1 MSKKSFQN
9 LKLLFKKKG
18 YKFREF
24 DVSFIGEYMP
34 EDADWNY
41 KDVQHLNIAHKTVH
55 GIQAIMT
62 DDVMCNINL
71 QKIPFIGLEIPMPL
85 IQYDASKHNAI
96 YISALGPYIIIV
108 NSIFEEF
115 NKNQT
120 KIITKFSIGSK
131 GIFRILNPLIEH
143 LLKKNNELLMKD
155 DLPMRNRRGEL
166 RKNDHLFYK
175 KTDNYSFEFSENIE
189 RSNVYLDNNKKI
201 FIDIEKKKL
210 FESKDGDIIGEKSG
224 ILSFFVSIDNKGKKI
239 IWPSTC
245 SHEGASL
252 SKNCLKEKYLLCPW
266 HNRKINSLIIID
278 NGNIQIK
285 PSIDYA
291 VKVTEKTVSFKY
303 RNNPGYYNK
312 KPYEFLKYED

>member
-1 MSKKSFQN
+1 VSKKSFQN

-24 DVSFIGEYMP
+24 DVSFVGNYAP

-41 KDVQHLNIAHKTVH
+41 KDVKHLNIAHKTVH

-85 IQYDASKHNAI
+85 IQYDASKNNAI

-108 NSIFEEF
+108 NSLFEEF
-115 NKNQT
+115 KNNQT
-120 KIITKFSIGSK
+120 KITTKFSIGSK
-131 GIFRILNPLIEH
+131 GIFKILNPLIEY
-143 LLKKNNELLMKD
+143 LLKKNNELLMQD

-166 RKNDHLFYK
+166 RKNNHLFYK

-189 RSNVYLDNNKKI
+189 RSNVYLDKNKKN
-201 FIDIEKKKL
+201 FIDIEKKKI
-210 FESKDGDIIGEKSG
+210 FEAKDGDIIGEKNG
-224 ILSFFVSIDNKGKKI
+224 ILSFLVTIDSKGKKT

-252 SKNCLKEKYLLCPW
+252 SKSCSIENYLICPW
-266 HNRKINSLIIID
+266 HNRKVNSLIIIE
-278 NGNIQIK
+278 NANIQVK
-285 PSIDYA
+285 LSIDYA
-291 VKVTEKTVSFKY
+291 IKVADQTISFKY
-303 RNNPGYYNK
+303 RNNPSYYEK